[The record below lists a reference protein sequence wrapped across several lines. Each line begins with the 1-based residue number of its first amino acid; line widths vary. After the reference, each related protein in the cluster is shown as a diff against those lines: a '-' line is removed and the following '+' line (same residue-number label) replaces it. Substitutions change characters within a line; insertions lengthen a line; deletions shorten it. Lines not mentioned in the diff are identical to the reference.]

1 MVEPFQASPRYG
13 VAARGRGASTMKIA
27 KIETFKHWVD
37 WCNWMFVRIETD
49 DGLVGWG
56 EASLHGALESVETA
70 IREFST
76 HLIGE
81 DPAGPERHWHRLY
94 NAWRWRGGAV
104 FMSALAGIDL
114 ALWDLEGKRLGV
126 PVHRLLGGAH
136 RTRLRVYA
144 SHWLRGAKTPDEA
157 HASAREAVRRGF
169 TAFKFSPLTR
179 EALKSDEAGAIRRA
193 TEIMAAAREGAG
205 PDVDIFIEC
214 SELLTPRTA
223 VMLDRAFAPYRPGW
237 FEEPVPFENAKVMA
251 QLQRDIA
258 TPIATGERLLSRYEF
273 RELLENSGCRVLQPD
288 LMHAGGL
295 TEVRRIASFAD
306 TYYVPVAPHNPGG
319 PICTMASMHLAAAI
333 PNFYILE
340 QMEPQRETRDRA
352 SRPAIRFEEGAFVLP
367 DAPGFGLEPDL
378 EMLRAYPF
386 QPQPRSERGGAL
398 WT

>member
-1 MVEPFQASPRYG
+1 
-13 VAARGRGASTMKIA
+13 MKIA

-70 IREFST
+70 IREFSG
-76 HLIGE
+76 HLVGE

-144 SHWLRGAKTPDEA
+144 SHWLRGAKTPEDG
-157 HASAREAVRRGF
+157 HAAAREAVRRGF

-179 EALKSDEAGAIRRA
+179 EALKADEAGAIRRA
-193 TEIMAAAREGAG
+193 AEMMAAAREGAG

-258 TPIATGERLLSRYEF
+258 TPIATGERLLSRHEF
-273 RELLENSGCRVLQPD
+273 RELLENAGCRILQPD

-306 TYYVPVAPHNPGG
+306 TYYVPIAPHNPGG
-319 PICTMASMHLAAAI
+319 PICTMASLHLAAAI

-352 SRPAIRFEEGAFVLP
+352 SRPAIRFEDGAFVLP

-378 EMLRAYPF
+378 DMLRAHPF

>member
-1 MVEPFQASPRYG
+1 
-13 VAARGRGASTMKIA
+13 MKIA
-27 KIETFKHWVD
+27 KVETFKHWVD

-70 IREFST
+70 IREFSA

-81 DPAGPERHWHRLY
+81 DPAGPERHWH
-94 NAWRWRGGAV
+94 GGAV

-136 RTRLRVYA
+136 RDRLRVYA
-144 SHWLRGAKTPDEA
+144 SHWLRGAKTPEDA
-157 HASAREAVRRGF
+157 HAAAREAVRRGF
-169 TAFKFSPLTR
+169 TAFKFSALTR
-179 EALKSDEAGAIRRA
+179 EALKADEAGAIRRA
-193 TEIMAAAREGAG
+193 TEMMAAAREGAG

-273 RELLENSGCRVLQPD
+273 RELLENAGCRILQPD

-319 PICTMASMHLAAAI
+319 PICTMASMHLAAAV

-340 QMEPQRETRDRA
+340 QMEPQRATRDRA
-352 SRPAIRFEEGAFVLP
+352 SRPAIRFEDGAFVLP

-378 EMLRAYPF
+378 DMLRDHPF

>member
-1 MVEPFQASPRYG
+1 
-13 VAARGRGASTMKIA
+13 MKIT
-27 KIETFKHWVD
+27 KIETFKYWVD

-49 DGLVGWG
+49 EGLVGWG
-56 EASLHGALESVETA
+56 EASLHGALDSVETA
-70 IREFST
+70 IREFGP
-76 HLIGE
+76 HLIGQ

-136 RTRLRVYA
+136 RTELRVYA
-144 SHWLRGAKTPDEA
+144 SHWLRGAKEPKEGYDA
-157 HASAREAVRRGF
+157 AKEAVRRGF
-169 TAFKFSPLTR
+169 TGFKFSPLTH
-179 EALKSDEAGAIRRA
+179 EALKADESGAIRRA
-193 TEIMAAAREGAG
+193 TEMMAAAREGAG

-214 SELLTPRTA
+214 SELLSPRTA
-223 VMLDRAFAPYRPGW
+223 VMLDRAFQPYRPSW

-258 TPIATGERLLSRYEF
+258 TPIATGERLLSRYEY
-273 RELLENSGCRVLQPD
+273 RELLEAGGCKIVQPD

-319 PICTMASMHLAAAI
+319 PICTVASMHLAAAI
-333 PNFYILE
+333 PNFYVLE
-340 QMEPQRETRDRA
+340 QMEPQRA
-352 SRPAIRFEEGAFVLP
+352 SREKTSHPIIRFEGGKFHLP
-367 DAPGFGLEPDL
+367 DGPGFGIEPDL
-378 EMLRAYPF
+378 KALEAYPF
-386 QPQPRSERGGAL
+386 KPQPRSERGGAL
-398 WT
+398 WS

>member
-1 MVEPFQASPRYG
+1 
-13 VAARGRGASTMKIA
+13 MKIV
-27 KIETFKHWVD
+27 KVETSKHWVD
-37 WCNWMFVRIETD
+37 WCNWMLVRIETD

-70 IREFST
+70 IREFSA
-76 HLIGE
+76 HLVGE

-144 SHWLRGAKTPDEA
+144 SHWLRGARTPEDG
-157 HASAREAVRRGF
+157 HAAAREAVRRGF

-179 EALKSDEAGAIRRA
+179 EALKADEAGAIRRA
-193 TEIMAAAREGAG
+193 TEMMAAAREGAG

-258 TPIATGERLLSRYEF
+258 TPIATGERLLSRHEF
-273 RELLENSGCRVLQPD
+273 RELLEGAGCRILQPD

-306 TYYVPVAPHNPGG
+306 TYYVPIAPHNPGG
-319 PICTMASMHLAAAI
+319 PICTIASMHLAAAI

-340 QMEPQRETRDRA
+340 QMEPQREARDRA
-352 SRPAIRFEEGAFVLP
+352 SRPAIRFEDGAFVLP

-378 EMLRAYPF
+378 GMLRDYPF

>member
-1 MVEPFQASPRYG
+1 
-13 VAARGRGASTMKIA
+13 MKIA
-27 KIETFKHWVD
+27 KIETIKHWVD

-70 IREFST
+70 IREFSP

>member
-1 MVEPFQASPRYG
+1 
-13 VAARGRGASTMKIA
+13 
-27 KIETFKHWVD
+27 
-37 WCNWMFVRIETD
+37 MFVRIETD

-70 IREFST
+70 IREFSP

>member
-1 MVEPFQASPRYG
+1 V
-13 VAARGRGASTMKIA
+13 KITR
-27 KIETFKHWVD
+27 IETFKHWVD

-49 DGLVGWG
+49 SGLVGWG
-56 EASLHGALESVETA
+56 EASLHGALDSVETA
-70 IREFST
+70 IREFSA

-136 RTRLRVYA
+136 RSRLRVYA
-144 SHWLRGAKTPDEA
+144 SHWLRGAKTPDDG
-157 HASAREAVRRGF
+157 HAAARDAVRRGF

-179 EALKSDEAGAIRRA
+179 EALKQDEAGAIRRA
-193 TEIMAAAREGAG
+193 AEMMAAAREGAG

-273 RELLENSGCRVLQPD
+273 RELLESAGCRILQPD

-306 TYYVPVAPHNPGG
+306 TYYVPIAPHNPGG
-319 PICTMASMHLAAAI
+319 PICTMASMHLAAAV

-340 QMEPQRETRDRA
+340 QMEPQRATRDRA
-352 SRPAIRFEEGAFVLP
+352 SRPAIRFEDGAFLLP
-367 DAPGFGLEPDL
+367 EAPGFGLEPDL
-378 EMLRAYPF
+378 EMLRAHPF